1 MIMPP
6 RPTTWVAL
14 TGFMGVGKSRVG
26 KEVAKE
32 LMLNFIDLDR
42 YIEHTYG
49 LKIPE
54 IFAGLGAEGFR
65 ALEREAVREVVGM
78 DYLVVAL
85 GGGTF
90 IDPENRAL
98 LLARGPVV
106 SLWADPEVI
115 YRRVKRNLARRPLL
129 NRDGDP
135 KRTITELLAERQDAY
150 REASVQVDSGDRPAS
165 LVAREVIA
173 KLWGWNAEGRARLSS

>member
-1 MIMPP
+1 MIVPP

-14 TGFMGVGKSRVG
+14 TGFMGVGKSRIG

-42 YIEHTYG
+42 YIEHGFG

-54 IFAGLGAEGFR
+54 IFASLGAEGFR
-65 ALEREAVREVVGM
+65 CLEHEAVQEVVKR

-90 IDPENRAL
+90 IDPENRSL
-98 LLARGPVV
+98 LLTRGPVV

-115 YRRVKRNLARRPLL
+115 YRRVKRNLASRPLL
-129 NRDGDP
+129 NRNNDP
-135 KRTITELLAERQDAY
+135 KSIIGELLAERQDAY
-150 REASVQVDSGDRPAS
+150 REATIHVDSGDRSAV
-165 LVAREVIA
+165 LVAKELIA
-173 KLWGWNAEGRARLSS
+173 KLWSWSEEHRARLSG